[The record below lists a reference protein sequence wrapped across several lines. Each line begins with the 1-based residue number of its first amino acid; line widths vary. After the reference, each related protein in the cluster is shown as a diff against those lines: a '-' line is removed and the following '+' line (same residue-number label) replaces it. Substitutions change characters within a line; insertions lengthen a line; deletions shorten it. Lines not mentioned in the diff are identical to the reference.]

1 MLEVVD
7 DVFRLMVSEGCIV
20 WVGGKLSSAS
30 DDTSVVKVWF

>member
-20 WVGGKLSSAS
+20 WVGGELSFAS
-30 DDTSVVKVWF
+30 DDSSVVMMGF